1 MRLRESSLAGCEESF
16 VVHLQRSGRT
26 IVVPAEKTVLQALRE
41 AGVVVNSMCCTGLC
55 GTCQTRVIDGDVDH
69 RDTFL
74 TDTERELGQYMMVC
88 VSRAYATGGL
98 VLDL

>member
-1 MRLRESSLAGCEESF
+1 M
-16 VVHLQRSGRT
+16 
-26 IVVPAEKTVLQALRE
+26 LQALRE